1 MVRVML
7 WWSVYVPALAMVN
20 GLKGRVFIL
29 DVDRICVSC
38 GSDGGE
44 RVRSHSGRDIGVT
57 IVVCIHSM
65 MFGIPVIGQGG
76 LKSSYQN
83 LPLCRVLPLSFKKTK
98 TKREV
103 ATRFLDIRVQIYSN
117 MAWSLMQ
124 GNGA

>member
-1 MVRVML
+1 MRAIRPTPLLVSFAASHAAITSSVEVDDFCICMVRVML

-20 GLKGRVFIL
+20 GLKGRVLIL
-29 DVDRICVSC
+29 DIDRICVSC

-76 LKSSYQN
+76 L
-83 LPLCRVLPLSFKKTK
+83 
-98 TKREV
+98 
-103 ATRFLDIRVQIYSN
+103 
-117 MAWSLMQ
+117 
-124 GNGA
+124 GGGA